1 MPRLIVPHH
10 LQVPRLR
17 VMLAVARRS
26 AHRLEVHRAGLV
38 DVSRPGSRPLVQL
51 VELLKAYR
59 ARWESLRWTE
69 VTHFPPRPLWIYHF
83 AGNVLVHIHE
93 QRALAI
99 KYIKLPSEEAPA
111 SSWEDDQLD
120 IEHGIKT
127 FSAYP
132 GKNLLAVI
140 EEWPGAGV

>member
-1 MPRLIVPHH
+1 M
-10 LQVPRLR
+10 
-17 VMLAVARRS
+17 
-26 AHRLEVHRAGLV
+26 
-38 DVSRPGSRPLVQL
+38 
-51 VELLKAYR
+51 
-59 ARWESLRWTE
+59 
-69 VTHFPPRPLWIYHF
+69 THFPPRPLWIYHF